1 MSPTNNEKAFSPD
14 AKQALSDI
22 LRRISFR
29 AEVFYRGQLCDS
41 WALDTSGTGNV
52 NFHIVC
58 QGECWLHLPGD
69 KVPVRLRD
77 GDIVVFRMMPHI
89 LLVHQTHLPVLLAY
103 KILAE
108 KCHWLERIL
117 VLL

>member
-1 MSPTNNEKAFSPD
+1 MPSPTKEKAFPQD
-14 AKQALSDI
+14 AKQALNEI

-58 QGECWLHLPGD
+58 HGGCWLHLPRGNTPLTI
-69 KVPVRLRD
+69 K
-77 GDIVVFRMMPHI
+77 
-89 LLVHQTHLPVLLAY
+89 
-103 KILAE
+103 
-108 KCHWLERIL
+108 
-117 VLL
+117 